1 MDTELKYEFKVDLK
15 PVRRKSYRYHMAK
28 ISNEPKL
35 RQYLVLA
42 YQIQDV
48 LDKDSSKS
56 LLQVSGWLNMT
67 YTRIK
72 QITNLLS
79 LCPGIQKEI
88 LLLNTDKIR
97 QLTERKIRDI
107 AKEINWQKQLSAWNN
122 LTISPSPFQC

>member
-1 MDTELKYEFKVDLK
+1 MDTKLQYEFKVDLK

-28 ISNEPKL
+28 ISNEPRL

-48 LDKDSSKS
+48 LDKDSNKS
-56 LLQVSGWLNMT
+56 LLQIAGWLNMT

-79 LCPGIQKEI
+79 LCPEIQKEI
-88 LLLNTDKIR
+88 LLVNTDKIR
-97 QLTERKIRDI
+97 QITERKIRSI
-107 AKEINWQKQLSAWNN
+107 AKEIYWQKQLKAWNK
-122 LTISPSPFQC
+122 LLL

>member
-28 ISNEPKL
+28 ISNEPRL

-48 LDKDSSKS
+48 LDKDSNKS
-56 LLQVSGWLNMT
+56 LLQIAGWLNMT

-79 LCPGIQKEI
+79 LCPEIQKEI
-88 LLLNTDKIR
+88 LLVNTDNIR
-97 QLTERKIRDI
+97 QITERKIRSI
-107 AKEINWQKQLSAWNN
+107 AKEIYWQTQLEAWNK
-122 LTISPSPFQC
+122 LLL

>member
-15 PVRRKSYRYHMAK
+15 PVRHKSCKYHMAK
-28 ISNEPKL
+28 ISNEPRL

-48 LDKDSSKS
+48 LDKDGGKS
-56 LLQVSGWLNMT
+56 LLQIAGWLNMT

-79 LCPGIQKEI
+79 LCPEIQKEI
-88 LLLNTDKIR
+88 LLVNTDKIR
-97 QLTERKIRDI
+97 QITERKIRSI
-107 AKEINWQKQLSAWNN
+107 NKEIDWQKQIEAWNK
-122 LTISPSPFQC
+122 LLQ